1 MTVLIVALAPWS
13 LRLKERID
21 SSCAVTL
28 VRDDDA
34 AAIDQ
39 ALPSADIVISGR
51 FDAAM
56 ARRATSLKLI
66 ICPWA
71 GTENIDREHVPA
83 GVTVVSSGGPEEA
96 IAEYVLATL
105 IAMRRSLF
113 DADRRL
119 RAGEWKYG
127 FLADR
132 VVDEVYG
139 SALGMIGFGRI
150 GHEVAKRAA
159 SFGVRCRAVTMHPK
173 RAQPPPGVTIDIGA
187 LTDAAAIDSLVEWS
201 DAIVVCCELSDTT
214 RAMFDARRLAL
225 MKSTAI
231 LINVARAGVVVE
243 QALFDA
249 LRAGRI
255 GGAVLDVWYR
265 YPSRRGQQQVPS
277 NCDFAALDN
286 VIMTPHYSG
295 WTRPAVERRLE
306 RIVDAVESFASKNRG

>member
-1 MTVLIVALAPWS
+1 MNVLIVALAPWS
-13 LRLKERID
+13 KRLKERLD
-21 SSCAVTL
+21 SSCAVTI

-34 AAIDQ
+34 AAIER
-39 ALPSADIVISGR
+39 ALPSADILISGR

-71 GTENIDREHVPA
+71 GTENIDRAHVPA
-83 GVTVVSSGGPEEA
+83 GVDVVSSGGPEEA

-105 IAMRRSLF
+105 VAMRRNLF

-132 VVDEVYG
+132 FVDEVNG

-159 SFGVRCRAVTMHPK
+159 PFGIRCRALTMHPK
-173 RAQPPPGVTIDIGA
+173 HAQPPPGIAMDVGA
-187 LTDAAAIDSLVEWS
+187 LTDTAAIDSLVEWS
-201 DAIVVCCELSDTT
+201 DAIVVCCELSDAT
-214 RAMFDARRLAL
+214 RAMFDARRLAR
-225 MKSTAI
+225 MKPTAI

-249 LRAGRI
+249 LRAERI

-265 YPSRRGQQQVPS
+265 YPSRRGEQQVPS
-277 NCDFAALDN
+277 TCDFAALEN

-295 WTRPAVERRLE
+295 WTRPGVERRLDG
-306 RIVDAVESFASKNRG
+306 IVDAVESFASKNRG